1 MHGRGSKGR
10 KGGHDVKG
18 GGGGWGKGRKDEIV

>member
-18 GGGGWGKGRKDEIV
+18 GGGGGVKVGRTK